1 MPSIFYLP
9 TNLEPKPKVIKK
21 AVYFFFSFQFGNVT
35 RAKRTYTTRIVK
47 RRNSRDI
54 CANISF
60 GGGRKKCNEH
70 VGRKK
75 KGAKCLTAPV
85 IPVSPRFIYALF
97 DPTNAE
103 PSTCSVV
110 YSRPCNSRLKIKRVS
125 DIKT

>member
-1 MPSIFYLP
+1 MLKELTQHALLSDEILGISALIYHS
-9 TNLEPKPKVIKK
+9 
-21 AVYFFFSFQFGNVT
+21 AVDGKNVT
-35 RAKRTYTTRIVK
+35 NMLA
-47 RRNSRDI
+47 
-54 CANISF
+54 
-60 GGGRKKCNEH
+60 E
-70 VGRKK
+70 KK